1 MDFLCIFLH
10 WTACLASGLTV
21 SSLLFAL
28 DGGLNLIDLMGQ
40 PQLALA
46 FMGVSSNCL
55 IRDKDGE
62 PYPTA
67 FPLA

>member
-10 WTACLASGLTV
+10 WTACLASGLIV
-21 SSLLFAL
+21 SSLLFTL
-28 DGGLNLIDLMGQ
+28 DGGLKIIGLMGQ
-40 PQLALA
+40 PLLALT
-46 FMGVSSNCL
+46 VLDISNTCS

-62 PYPTA
+62 PHPTA